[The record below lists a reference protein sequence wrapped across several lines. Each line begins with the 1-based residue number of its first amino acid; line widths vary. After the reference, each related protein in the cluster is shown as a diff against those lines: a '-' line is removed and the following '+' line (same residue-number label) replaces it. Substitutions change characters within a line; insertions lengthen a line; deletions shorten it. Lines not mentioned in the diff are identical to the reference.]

1 MSEKVMELK
10 FDKDKQN
17 GGETIKIAFDRR
29 FVFEYTKG
37 NRVAQSSLNV
47 GDQAEFFSAFLL

>member
-1 MSEKVMELK
+1 MYLSERHIN
-10 FDKDKQN
+10 QSP
-17 GGETIKIAFDRR
+17 GETTIIQFDRR

>member
-1 MSEKVMELK
+1 MSEKVMKLK
-10 FDKDKQN
+10 FDINKQN
-17 GGETIKIAFDRR
+17 GGETIKIAFDGR
-29 FVFEYTKG
+29 FVFDYTKC